1 MASGIGKSATV
12 SLSGHNQT
20 LDTLNHIV
28 ATIAGRG
35 GCDKC
40 GRIALLRVEYVVDPP
55 PDLAKQ
61 GVVSFHMEGF

>member
-40 GRIALLRVEYVVDPP
+40 GRIALLRVEYVVDPHA
-55 PDLAKQ
+55 DLAKQ
-61 GVVSFHMEGF
+61 GVISFQTEGF

>member
-40 GRIALLRVEYVVDPP
+40 GRSALLRVEYVVDPP

-61 GVVSFHMEGF
+61 GVISFQTEGF

>member
-55 PDLAKQ
+55 PDLVKQ
-61 GVVSFHMEGF
+61 GVVSFHTEGF

>member
-61 GVVSFHMEGF
+61 GVVSFQTEGF

>member
-55 PDLAKQ
+55 ADLAKQ
-61 GVVSFHMEGF
+61 GVISFQTEGF

>member
-20 LDTLNHIV
+20 LDTLNHII

-40 GRIALLRVEYVVDPP
+40 GRIALLRVDYVVDPP
-55 PDLAKQ
+55 ADLAKQ
-61 GVVSFHMEGF
+61 GVVSFQTEGF